1 MKLLRVRKHK
11 MYVDKYIAELR
22 WDIINV
28 CLNNNGDINKRA
40 NKKITASTKLIKK
53 YERRLRL
60 LRY

>member
-1 MKLLRVRKHK
+1 MKMFRVIKHK
-11 MYVDKYIAELR
+11 MYVDRYITDLR

-28 CLNNNGDINKRA
+28 CLKNNGDINSEV

-60 LRY
+60 LKY

>member
-1 MKLLRVRKHK
+1 MKLFRVRRHK
-11 MYVDKYIAELR
+11 MYLDRYVSDLR

-28 CLNNNGDINKRA
+28 CLKNNGDIDKRA
-40 NKKITASTKLIKK
+40 NQKITASTKLIKK

>member
-1 MKLLRVRKHK
+1 
-11 MYVDKYIAELR
+11 MYLDRYVSDLR

-28 CLNNNGDINKRA
+28 CLKNNGDIDKRA
-40 NKKITASTKLIKK
+40 NQKITASTKLIKK